1 MVSEKLGVLFF
12 LRQLFVKGNDFVF
25 FFQIRV
31 VVNRGDLLIVN
42 QLSLE
47 IRKLVNMMIGIGII
61 MIVVII
67 IVCFVFILV
76 YN

>member
-67 IVCFVFILV
+67 IVRFVFFLV